1 MILGRVVQQ
10 STVWI
15 EGMVGISIAWR
26 DSFFAGYDHQD
37 SSEGARSQRILGGAV
52 LGCFALACGL
62 VLWNNIA
69 GLDFCLTGDEQT
81 SEVRRTLAPP
91 SPNRVSPSAVA
102 NAYAKLSR
110 ALSAT
115 AHVPAAVNNYVA
127 LLDSRYSL
135 GFPPGAF
142 LKTASADPERPEASA
157 APSSGDQVAQTG
169 ALPRQ
174 KPRSPRNRTLSAGAD
189 VNRAVADAPADK
201 PPTIFERLF
210 GRPSTQT
217 LAYAA
222 PDDGLPGAQSVAL
235 GRYDRTTAVY
245 DISAHIVYMPD
256 GTTLEAHSG
265 LGGMIDDPRY
275 ADQRMRGATP
285 PAVYDLKPRESLF
298 HGVQA
303 LRLIPVDEDKVHG
316 RSGLL
321 AHTFMLGPNGQS
333 NGCVSFRNYNA
344 FLRAYMNHEIK
355 RLAVVARLD

>member
-1 MILGRVVQQ
+1 MIPGRVVQQ
-10 STVWI
+10 TTVWI
-15 EGMVGISIAWR
+15 EGMVGLSIAWR

-37 SSEGARSQRILGGAV
+37 LSEGARSQRIFGGAA

-62 VLWNNIA
+62 VIWNNIA
-69 GLDFCLTGDEQT
+69 SSDFCLTGDEQT

-91 SPNRVSPSAVA
+91 SRSHVNPSVVA

-115 AHVPAAVNNYVA
+115 ARVPAAVNNYVA
-127 LLDSRYSL
+127 LIDSRFSL
-135 GFPPGAF
+135 GFPPGTF
-142 LKTASADPERPEASA
+142 VKTASADPETPEASA
-157 APSSGDQVAQTG
+157 VSSSGDQVAQTG
-169 ALPRQ
+169 ALPPQ
-174 KPRSPRNRTLSAGAD
+174 KPRSQRTRTLGGGVE
-189 VNRAVADAPADK
+189 VNRAVAETPAEK

-217 LAYAA
+217 LAYAS
-222 PDDGLPGAQSVAL
+222 PDDGMPGAPAVAL

-245 DISAHIVYMPD
+245 DISAHVVYMPD
-256 GTTLEAHSG
+256 GTALEAHSG

-275 ADQRMRGATP
+275 ADQRMRGPTP
-285 PAVYDLKPRESLF
+285 PTVYDLKPRESLF

-303 LRLIPVDEDKVHG
+303 LRLIPVEEDKVYG

-355 RLAVVARLD
+355 RLAVVAHL

>member
-1 MILGRVVQQ
+1 MIPGRVVQQ
-10 STVWI
+10 TTVWI
-15 EGMVGISIAWR
+15 EGMVGLSIAWR

-37 SSEGARSQRILGGAV
+37 SSEGARSQRIFGGAA

-62 VLWNNIA
+62 VIWNNIA
-69 GLDFCLTGDEQT
+69 SSDFCLTGDEQT

-91 SPNRVSPSAVA
+91 SRNHVNPSVVA

-115 AHVPAAVNNYVA
+115 ARVPAAVNNYVA
-127 LLDSRYSL
+127 LIDSRFSL
-135 GFPPGAF
+135 GFPPGTF
-142 LKTASADPERPEASA
+142 VKTASADPETPESSA
-157 APSSGDQVAQTG
+157 VSSSGDQVAQTG
-169 ALPRQ
+169 ALPPQ
-174 KPRSPRNRTLSAGAD
+174 KPRSQRTRTLGGGAE
-189 VNRAVADAPADK
+189 VNRAVAETPAEK

-217 LAYAA
+217 LAYAS
-222 PDDGLPGAQSVAL
+222 PDDGMPGAPAVAL

-245 DISAHIVYMPD
+245 DISAHVVYMPD
-256 GTTLEAHSG
+256 GTALEAHSG

-275 ADQRMRGATP
+275 ADQRMRGPTP
-285 PAVYDLKPRESLF
+285 PTVYDLKPRESLF

-303 LRLIPVDEDKVHG
+303 LRLIPVEEDKVYG

-355 RLAVVARLD
+355 RLAVVAHL

>member
-1 MILGRVVQQ
+1 MMAGRVVQQ

-15 EGMVGISIAWR
+15 EGMVGLSIVWR

-69 GLDFCLTGDEQT
+69 GSDFCLTGDEQT

-91 SPNRVSPSAVA
+91 SPNHVNPSAVA
-102 NAYAKLSR
+102 NAYARLSR

-127 LLDSRYSL
+127 LLDSRFSL
-135 GFPPGAF
+135 GFPPGTF
-142 LKTASADPERPEASA
+142 VKTASADPEMPEASA
-157 APSSGDQVAQTG
+157 ASSSGDQVAQTG
-169 ALPRQ
+169 ALPPQ
-174 KPRSPRNRTLSAGAD
+174 KPRSQRTRTLGAGAD
-189 VNRAVADAPADK
+189 VNRAVADVPAEK

-210 GRPSTQT
+210 GRASTQT

-222 PDDGLPGAQSVAL
+222 PEDGLPSMQGGLL

-245 DISAHIVYMPD
+245 DISSHVVYMPD

-265 LGGMIDDPRY
+265 LGGMMDDAHY
-275 ADQRMRGATP
+275 ADQRMRGPTP
-285 PAVYDLKPRESLF
+285 PTVYDLKPRESLF

-303 LRLIPVDEDKVHG
+303 LRLIPVEEDKVYG

-344 FLRAYMNHEIK
+344 FLRAYTNKEIK
-355 RLAVVARLD
+355 RLAVVAHL